1 MVTERPC
8 KRPPPGE
15 ALDVDYDVLARGMSE
30 LDVWLAE
37 SEARLCAQAARR
49 CLPPPPLPGAS
60 LLRRAC
66 RWLAPRFP
74 SLILSVR
81 FRRAHGGEFSVNG
94 VKEWWP

>member
-8 KRPPPGE
+8 RRPPPGE
-15 ALDVDYDVLARGMSE
+15 ALDVDLDVLARGMAE

-37 SEARLCAQAARR
+37 SEARLCAKAAT
-49 CLPPPPLPGAS
+49 PPAGLV
-60 LLRRAC
+60 RRAC

>member
-1 MVTERPC
+1 MSERPC
-8 KRPPPGE
+8 QRPPPGKV
-15 ALDVDYDVLARGMSE
+15 LDVDYDVLARGMTE

-37 SEARLCAQAARR
+37 VEAKHCSAAARR
-49 CLPPPPLPGAS
+49 CVPPPPLPGAS
-60 LLRRAC
+60 VLRRAC

-81 FRRAHGGEFSVNG
+81 FRRAHGGEFDVNG